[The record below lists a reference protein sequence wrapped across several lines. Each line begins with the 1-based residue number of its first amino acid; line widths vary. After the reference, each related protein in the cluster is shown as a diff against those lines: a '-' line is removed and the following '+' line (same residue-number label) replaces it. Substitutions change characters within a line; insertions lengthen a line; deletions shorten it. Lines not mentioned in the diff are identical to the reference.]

1 MTSTPVY
8 PQLAGVITLSDV
20 KQKGTGSYAAD
31 YIPWA
36 KVMQLI
42 NQHANGWTPRLAWD
56 HSDEIGTPVHKA
68 PDGTGYLLIFFERG
82 DCEKSTPFWPYAITD
97 NRNNPIPF
105 DKISARDLADSH
117 RRGICNAA
125 AAFFS
130 LAFELWA
137 REEVTAS
144 GESVETQPEIQLQ
157 EASKPAPKPAGKR
170 IAKPANDAN
179 ASAPSADSEANI
191 KQGLIDNCV
200 DLIQR
205 KLDRTQQIAWIADK
219 ATKWDLDESG
229 SKLGQM
235 SIDQLQSCIDD
246 LGSKPDL
253 KQ

>member
-1 MTSTPVY
+1 MSDITPVY
-8 PQLAGVITLSDV
+8 PKLAGVITLSDV

-36 KVMQLI
+36 KVMQLL
-42 NQHANGWTPRLAWD
+42 NEHCNGWLPELIAADGGGPIHR
-56 HSDEIGTPVHKA
+56 A
-68 PDGTGYLLIFFERG
+68 PNGTGYICLVFLKGEVTTTI
-82 DCEKSTPFWPYAITD
+82 WPYAITD

-117 RRGICNAA
+117 RRGICSAA

-130 LAFELWA
+130 LGFELWA
-137 REEVTAS
+137 REEVNAS
-144 GESVETQPEIQLQ
+144 SESVQTQPETQLQ
-157 EASKPAPKPAGKR
+157 EVPKPAPKPRKKELEP
-170 IAKPANDAN
+170 AKLP
-179 ASAPSADSEANI
+179 SSADSEANI
-191 KQGLIDNCV
+191 KQDLIDNCV

-229 SKLGQM
+229 SKLAQM
-235 SIDQLQSCIDD
+235 SVDQLQSCIDE

>member
-31 YIPWA
+31 YVAWA

-42 NQHANGWTPRLAWD
+42 NQHANGWLPELIAAD
-56 HSDEIGTPVHKA
+56 DSCFVHRA
-68 PDGTGYLLIFFERG
+68 PDGTGYLCIQFVNG
-82 DCEKSTPFWPYAITD
+82 NCSTPIWPFPITD
-97 NRNNPIPF
+97 PRNNAIPY
-105 DKISARDLADSH
+105 DKISARNFTDSH
-117 RRGICNAA
+117 RRGICSAA

-137 REEVTAS
+137 REEVGAS

-157 EASKPAPKPAGKR
+157 QDAPKPAPKPAGKR

-229 SKLGQM
+229 SKLAQM
-235 SIDQLQSCIDD
+235 SVDQLQSCIDD

>member
-1 MTSTPVY
+1 MSDITPVY
-8 PQLAGVITLSDV
+8 PKLAGVITLSDV
-20 KQKGTGSYAAD
+20 KQKGSGSYAAD

-36 KVMQLI
+36 KVMQLL
-42 NQHANGWTPRLAWD
+42 NEHCNGWLPELIAADQGGPIHR
-56 HSDEIGTPVHKA
+56 A
-68 PDGTGYLLIFFERG
+68 PNGTGYICIQFLKG
-82 DCEKSTPFWPYAITD
+82 DDATTVWPYAITD

-117 RRGICNAA
+117 RRGICSAA

-130 LAFELWA
+130 LGFELWA
-137 REEVTAS
+137 REEVNAS
-144 GESVETQPEIQLQ
+144 SESVQTQPETQLQ
-157 EASKPAPKPAGKR
+157 EVPKPAPKPRKKELEP
-170 IAKPANDAN
+170 AKLP
-179 ASAPSADSEANI
+179 SSADSEANI
-191 KQGLIDNCV
+191 KQDLIDNCV

-229 SKLGQM
+229 SKLAQM
-235 SIDQLQSCIDD
+235 SVDQLQSCIDE